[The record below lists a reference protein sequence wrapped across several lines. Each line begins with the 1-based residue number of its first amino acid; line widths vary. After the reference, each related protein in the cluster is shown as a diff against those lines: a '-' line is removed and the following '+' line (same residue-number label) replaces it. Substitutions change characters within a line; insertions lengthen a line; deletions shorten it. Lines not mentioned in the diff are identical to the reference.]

1 MFVAGSL
8 SLAHFYGTSIQCG
21 ASRGCDVV
29 AQHPSSMWGSVPVA
43 VYGFCAYLILATLAC
58 LRGIFGLERTRA
70 LLLGGLLLSGAGAI
84 VSFYLTY
91 VAIFEIKATCMWCLT
106 SAALMILSF
115 LVHAAMFQ
123 LDRDKNR
130 PLAGEAIFAG
140 MLGILMFGTL
150 GFQAKT
156 LSQATPESKLD
167 TISIDQDPLAVLVP
181 KDAHVYGNPQ
191 APITLVEFADLTCGG
206 CRESFF
212 KAKELVDSFNGRVRL
227 VFRHLPWYN
236 QKGHELSLP
245 GAVIS
250 EYAAEK
256 GKFWEWTEH
265 MYHITDFKEMSR
277 DDLIAG
283 ASEIG
288 LDPSEIQKLFD
299 KGFEKYLDI
308 VHRDRALADRLGLI
322 STPTYIVVSQGTK
335 PKAVF
340 LHQVK
345 NVLNNAPYR
354 DIK

>member
-1 MFVAGSL
+1 M
-8 SLAHFYGTSIQCG
+8 
-21 ASRGCDVV
+21 
-29 AQHPSSMWGSVPVA
+29 
-43 VYGFCAYLILATLAC
+43 
-58 LRGIFGLERTRA
+58 
-70 LLLGGLLLSGAGAI
+70 
-84 VSFYLTY
+84 
-91 VAIFEIKATCMWCLT
+91 
-106 SAALMILSF
+106 
-115 LVHAAMFQ
+115 
-123 LDRDKNR
+123 
-130 PLAGEAIFAG
+130 
-140 MLGILMFGTL
+140 
-150 GFQAKT
+150 
-156 LSQATPESKLD
+156 
-167 TISIDQDPLAVLVP
+167 
-181 KDAHVYGNPQ
+181 
-191 APITLVEFADLTCGG
+191 
-206 CRESFF
+206 
-212 KAKELVDSFNGRVRL
+212 
-227 VFRHLPWYN
+227 FRHLPWYN

-308 VHRDRALADRLGLI
+308 VHRDRARADRLGLI